1 MLCERAI
8 VDSRSNNMS
17 LMGVVEQFNV
27 PDLPTTIPQIFDL
40 AMLWEK
46 DDSLKGKDE
55 AFSFKIVITQKKRE
69 VSINKGKTY
78 EINIPKNKY
87 RLRSISSIRGIPVK
101 EEKTLYFRI
110 YVKSKDKWEKI
121 FSIPIE
127 IKKVTA

>member
-1 MLCERAI
+1 
-8 VDSRSNNMS
+8 
-17 LMGVVEQFNV
+17 MGVVEQFNV